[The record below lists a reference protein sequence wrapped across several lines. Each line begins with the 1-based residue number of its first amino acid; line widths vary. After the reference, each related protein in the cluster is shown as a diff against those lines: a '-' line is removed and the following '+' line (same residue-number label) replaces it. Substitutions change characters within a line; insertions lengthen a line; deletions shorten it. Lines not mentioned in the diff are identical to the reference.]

1 MTAPAPSLVLPDS
14 RTGAQKSPKDSGEET
29 GQLHSLG
36 SRQHPGGFVEEVAVP
51 AVGPPSQRFDDGQS
65 HKYLLCK

>member
-1 MTAPAPSLVLPDS
+1 MTAPAPSLVLTDS
-14 RTGAQKSPKDSGEET
+14 WIGAQKSPKDSGEKT
-29 GQLHSLG
+29 GQFHSLG

-65 HKYLLCK
+65 HKYLVCK